1 MTLRLLDVLF
11 GVVIFTILKHVQGNA
26 DGPLGMS
33 SGEIKDWQISAS
45 STYPSKWDPDCHS
58 RHSRIYVP
66 NGKAWC
72 AQHRSDSEWL
82 QIDLGVAA
90 RISGVIVQ
98 GRSGKQEWVTKFM
111 VSYSTDAFQWQYIT
125 DKYGN
130 QKLFQG
136 NFDDHT
142 LKHNYFD
149 VAINA
154 RFIKFHTIQWHKHP
168 SLRVEIMGCQE
179 CKQLLG
185 MPPYGKMRASSMLP
199 IRNQLSCQDSDG
211 FILSDKGW
219 CPRRRGADDQWLE
232 VDIGH
237 PTLVTALVTKGKGDT
252 KKDHWVTKYKVAFS
266 NDSVLW
272 SYYKDANHLE
282 PKVLQILFFFSRVY
296 FSKNSY
302 FVLDIWR

>member
-1 MTLRLLDVLF
+1 MTSPRLLGLLLTVVVAFVL
-11 GVVIFTILKHVQGNA
+11 LKDAQGTA

-33 SGEIKDWQISAS
+33 NGAIKDWQISAS
-45 STYPSKWDPDCHS
+45 STYPSKWDPTCHS
-58 RHSRIYVP
+58 RHSRIYEP

-72 AQHRSDSEWL
+72 AKHRSDSEWL

-90 RISGVIVQ
+90 KISGVIVQ
-98 GRSGKQEWVTKFM
+98 GRSGKREWVTKFM

-149 VAINA
+149 AAINA

-185 MPPYGKMRASSMLP
+185 MPPYGKMRASSVLP
-199 IRNQLSCQDSDG
+199 IRNQLSCQESDG

-219 CPRRRGADDQWLE
+219 CPRRRVSDDQWLE
-232 VDIGH
+232 IDIGH

-252 KKDHWVTKYKVAFS
+252 KKEHWVTKYKVAFS

-282 PKVLQILFFFSRVY
+282 PKVCYS
-296 FSKNSY
+296 S
-302 FVLDIWR
+302 D